1 MERKY
6 DFIVIGSGIAGLFF
20 AQKVADLLPECRVAV
35 ITKKSET
42 ASNTNYAQGGI
53 ATVVDP
59 EDSFKSHVADTLKA
73 GAGLCNKKV
82 VERVIR
88 SGPEAIGKLVEVGVK
103 FTKKSGRY

>member
-20 AQKVADLLPECRVAV
+20 AQKVAGLLPECKVAV

-53 ATVVDP
+53 ATVMSRT
-59 EDSFKSHVADTLKA
+59 DSFDLHINDTLIS
-73 GAGLCNKKV
+73 GAGLCRKSV
-82 VERVIR
+82 VEKIIR
-88 SGPEAIGKLVEVGVK
+88 YVSRTGL
-103 FTKKSGRY
+103 